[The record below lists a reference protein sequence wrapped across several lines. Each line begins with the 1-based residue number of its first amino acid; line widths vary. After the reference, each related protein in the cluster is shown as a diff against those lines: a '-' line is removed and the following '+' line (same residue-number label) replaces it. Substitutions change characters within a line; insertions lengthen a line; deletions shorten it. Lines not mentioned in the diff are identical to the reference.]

1 MPDGRGQK
9 RPGNRRG
16 IKERWSGNQPQHDI
30 QEVEMIKLEPRYS
43 GRYSEEFW
51 AQVNA
56 LPEPQRECIYL
67 LGCILQD
74 LEGRVLKKL
83 EEGRGE

>member
-1 MPDGRGQK
+1 
-9 RPGNRRG
+9 
-16 IKERWSGNQPQHDI
+16 
-30 QEVEMIKLEPRYS
+30 MIKLEPRYS